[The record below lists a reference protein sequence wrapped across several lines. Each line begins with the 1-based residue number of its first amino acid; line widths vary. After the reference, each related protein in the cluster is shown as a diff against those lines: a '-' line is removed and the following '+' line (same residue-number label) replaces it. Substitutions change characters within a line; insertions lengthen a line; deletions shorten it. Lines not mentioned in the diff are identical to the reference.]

1 MDTTDKMEE
10 RVERGAKLLD
20 DHVEGWAYEVQG
32 AILDGLFDM
41 TNWDSCVVGQL
52 ELQIRNYY
60 GGPEIYFNGTRV
72 GHWVDAARHGFT
84 IGDDIPSG
92 EAQWERLQRLWVEQ
106 VRERTGE
113 AAAAEGG
120 EN

>member
-1 MDTTDKMEE
+1 MDTTGTMEE

-20 DHVEGWAYEVQG
+20 EHVEGWADEVQG

-41 TNWDSCVVGQL
+41 SNWDSCVVGQL
-52 ELQIRNYY
+52 ELQLRSQ
-60 GGPEIYFNGTRV
+60 GVGPEIYFNGTKV
-72 GHWVDAARHGFT
+72 GRWVDASDHGFT
-84 IGDDIPSG
+84 LGDDMRG
-92 EAQWERLQRLWVEQ
+92 GRDEWDALEWLWVER